1 MYKTALEQSDLF
13 KHGTGVV
20 FLINFIFNSHFFW
33 VYMYMKYTDT
43 DENQNKM

>member
-20 FLINFIFNSHFFW
+20 FLINFIFIAISFEFIC
-33 VYMYMKYTDT
+33 T
-43 DENQNKM
+43 